1 MWADVETSRDL
12 LNYGELAEVV
22 AGMLADPRMLPLS
35 VGISGGW
42 GTGKST
48 LLRLIESRL
57 VAEGERRKDAAIKD
71 PRPRFIVVHYDAW
84 LYQGYD
90 DARAA
95 LMETIATRL
104 MLEAESEPERVK
116 EKAVG
121 LFRRVNKLRLLGLAA
136 DGALMALG
144 VPTMGA
150 VTRGIGAVGRMMQG
164 EVDADDAKD
173 IKDGL
178 KEGGDRLKGM
188 LRPGEKDTPPRAI
201 EEFRSE
207 FAGLLTELNAVLV
220 VFIDNLDRCLPTQV
234 IHTLEALRLFLF
246 MGNSAFCIAADED
259 MVRLSVSKHFEGM
272 EGDHVRDY
280 LDKLIQVP
288 VRVPR
293 LGVPEITSYLMLLFA
308 EIHPDVPSDMLPALR
323 SGIGT
328 LLQDAWRGEPPTAF
342 SAAKMVADPPPQ
354 SLLATFEM
362 AERMAP
368 LLATASAISGNPRI
382 IKRLLNTVRIRA
394 KLAAVRGL
402 AADETVIAKLAL
414 FERCMGDKAAAS
426 LYSEVLAASDGTSA
440 RVQAMQDA
448 GEEAFK
454 SACPAEWQGLEQ
466 ERFLREWVALQP
478 ALGGADLRGVC
489 ALSRDTI
496 AMVGRRRGLSAV
508 AAEALKVLAA
518 VRRLPSPSATKTAEA
533 IPSLE
538 RADVL
543 QMLLAQM
550 RRHID
555 WSASPAELNGAQVLG
570 QLDVSLRM
578 ELHGF
583 LKSMGGAKPAPW
595 LVTTLRPTAKGAK
608 A

>member
-1 MWADVETSRDL
+1 MWADVEASQDL
-12 LNYGELAEVV
+12 LNYGEVAEVV

-48 LLRLIESRL
+48 LLRLIENRL
-57 VAEGERRKDAAIKD
+57 AAEGDRRKEAAGAAA
-71 PRPRFIVVHYDAW
+71 PTRFVVVHYDAW

-95 LMETIATRL
+95 LMESIATRL
-104 MLEAESEPERVK
+104 MAEAEGEPETVR

-121 LFRRVNKLRLLGLAA
+121 VFRRVNKLRLLGLAA
-136 DGALMALG
+136 DGALLAMG
-144 VPTMGA
+144 VPSMGA
-150 VTRGIGAVGRMMQG
+150 VSKALGAAGRMIHG
-164 EVDADDAKD
+164 DVDASEAADLK
-173 IKDGL
+173 GGV
-178 KEGGDRLKGM
+178 KEGAERLKGV
-188 LRPGEKDTPPRAI
+188 LRPAEKDTPPRAI

-207 FAGLLTELNAVLV
+207 FAGLLKDLNAVLV

-288 VRVPR
+288 IRVPR

-308 EIHPDVPSDMLPALR
+308 EIHPDVPPARLDVLR
-323 SGIGT
+323 SGIAD
-328 LLQDAWRGEPPTAF
+328 LLQAAWKGEPPTAA
-342 SAAKMVADPPPQ
+342 SAAKLVADPAPQ

-368 LLATASAISGNPRI
+368 LLANASAISGNPRI
-382 IKRLLNTVRIRA
+382 IKRLLNTVRIRVR
-394 KLAAVRGL
+394 LAGVRHLAV
-402 AADETVIAKLAL
+402 DETVIAKLAL

-426 LYSEVLAASDGTSA
+426 LYSEVLTSPDGMSA
-440 RVQAMQDA
+440 RVGAMQDA
-448 GEEAFK
+448 DRDGFK
-454 SACPAEWQGLEQ
+454 AACPPEWQGAEQ
-466 ERFLREWVALQP
+466 ERFLMEWVALQP
-478 ALGGADLRGVC
+478 PLGGQDLRGVC

-496 AMVGRRRGLSAV
+496 AMVGRRRGLSE
-508 AAEALKVLAA
+508 AAAGTLKVLAA
-518 VRRLPSPSATKTAEA
+518 VRRLPSVNATNVAGA
-533 IPSLE
+533 IPPLE
-538 RADVL
+538 RAEV
-543 QMLLAQM
+543 MRTLLAQM
-550 RRHID
+550 RRHPD
-555 WSASPAELNGAQVLG
+555 WSAPPAELNGAIILG
-570 QLDVSLRM
+570 QVDGALRA

-583 LKSMGGAKPAPW
+583 LKSVGGAKPAPW
-595 LVTTLRPTAKGAK
+595 LASVLRPPKGARG
-608 A
+608 